1 MKIKICELCGKEFTP
16 TGRNASRR
24 KYCDGPHYMICE
36 VCGKK
41 FEITDLSSGSIPK
54 TCSKECANKLR
65 IQNMHQTLK
74 DKYGHENP
82 SQIPQFSCKAQE
94 SRDKVISQ
102 TVAKAKATNLH
113 KYGVEVPIQ
122 NEEIRKKIEQTN
134 IERYGVAN
142 PSQNVH
148 IQQLISDKLKSKEVR
163 EKYKE
168 TSLLHYG
175 VEYPMQSDIV
185 KHQMVQNSLDKYGV
199 KYPTQRPEVKA
210 KLRELYYKIREDSD
224 VIERSKLSTHT
235 TCLQKYGVN
244 WPCELPQCR
253 NASYVTISK
262 YNRAFGKMLEDIN
275 LKFTYEFR
283 IEDKSYDFHIL
294 NTDILIELN
303 PTYTHNTVGNHWG
316 NGVSISYHYD
326 KYKLAK
332 DAGYR
337 CIQVWDWDDIGKVLS
352 LLSPKTTIYARKC
365 KLQGI
370 DKKTVKA
377 FEDTYH
383 LQNNC
388 KGQIVCYGL
397 YYENELVEIMTF
409 GKPRYNNNYEWEL
422 LRLCTDS
429 KYYVVGGAQKLF
441 KHFIRIYN
449 PNSIIS
455 YCDLSKFTGEVY
467 ERLGFALHH
476 ISPPNKVWSKGSKK
490 ITNNLLLQRGYDQ
503 LFYTNY
509 GKGTSNEELMLKD
522 GWLPVY
528 DCGQAAY
535 IYHK

>member
-1 MKIKICELCGKEFTP
+1 MTLRKCKECGKEFDAKGTQVYCNDKHYRICAVCGKKFEVDLKNPKKCCSRKCSAQLRKQTIKSKTKICELCGKEFIPESNTQ
-16 TGRNASRR
+16 R
-24 KYCDGPHYMICE
+24 YCKKDHYRPCPICGKPVLVKAAYDVPRTCSNECE
-36 VCGKK
+36 V
-41 FEITDLSSGSIPK
+41 
-54 TCSKECANKLR
+54 KLR
-65 IQNMHQTLK
+65 AQTSIFKYGVDIPSKSEVVRQKLHDK
-74 DKYGHENP
+74 SVDPNIIEKRRQTCIDKYGVDNP
-82 SQIPQFSCKAQE
+82 
-94 SRDKVISQ
+94 
-102 TVAKAKATNLH
+102 AKA
-113 KYGVEVPIQ
+113 
-122 NEEIRKKIEQTN
+122 EEIRKKISQSVSSKECQDKTRN
-134 IERYGVAN
+134 TCIERYGVPFA
-142 PSQNVH
+142 
-148 IQQLISDKLKSKEVR
+148 
-163 EKYKE
+163 
-168 TSLLHYG
+168 
-175 VEYPMQSDIV
+175 MQSEYGLSKYSNTV
-185 KHQMVQNSLDKYGV
+185 LEKYGV
-199 KYPTQRPEVKA
+199 PYYCMTDDCKSHNGQIISRIN
-210 KLRELYYKIREDSD
+210 RE
-224 VIERSKLSTHT
+224 
-235 TCLQKYGVN
+235 
-244 WPCELPQCR
+244 
-253 NASYVTISK
+253 
-262 YNRAFGKMLEDIN
+262 FGKV
-275 LKFTYEFR
+275 LKEHNILYKHEYS
-283 IEDKSYDFHIL
+283 IQDKSYDFYIL

-337 CIQVWDWDDIGKVLS
+337 CIQVWDWDDINKVIS

-370 DKKTVKA
+370 DNKTVKT

-388 KGQIVCYGL
+388 NGQIVCYGL
-397 YYENELVEIMTF
+397 YYEDELVEIMTF

-429 KYYVVGGAQKLF
+429 KYYVVGGAERLF

-467 ERLGFALHH
+467 ERLRFTLHH
-476 ISPPNKVWSKGSKK
+476 INPPNKVWSKGSKK